1 MQITRQSVS
10 RPIFTIMVVLIVLIL
25 GGVSLSRLPI
35 DLMPELTYPTL
46 TIATDYENASPEE
59 MEELVTRI
67 VEEAVAAVPGVEE
80 ITSVSSE
87 GQSSVRVSFSWG
99 TDLDAASND
108 IRDRLDRISGRLPDD
123 ADRPQLRKFDA
134 AQFPILIMGASS
146 RLDPVEMRLV
156 IDNQIKQRIERIPGV
171 ATVDIWGGLERE
183 IQVNVHPGRI
193 RSLGLSLDQI
203 VQAIREANI
212 NVPAGTIEQ
221 GQFDVT
227 LRTPGEFT
235 SIQELRAIV
244 VAVRNGAPIYLAQ
257 VADVLDGHQR
267 RTRIIRI
274 NGEPGVRL
282 AVRKQAGTNTVQV
295 AQDVLRELDRV
306 NADIPQVQITPIID
320 TSKYI
325 QQAINNVGR
334 SILFGGALA
343 IFVLL
348 FFLRNIRSTLVIATG
363 IPISII
369 ATFTLIYFGGFT
381 LNLMTLGGLA
391 LGVGMMVDNAIVVL
405 ENIYRLRE
413 QGGEGEAMAVQ
424 GTEEVSAAVTA
435 STITT
440 LVIFLPMI
448 FLEGISGIMF
458 QQLAYV
464 VAFAL
469 VCSLLVALTLV
480 PMLSARLLKPVARGG
495 SHRETSLAGRAFTV
509 SERLFQSLE
518 NAYLD
523 LLGAALRHRL
533 ITLILVVGL
542 FGGSLALVP
551 YIGTEFMPSADEGEV
566 RVNLEM
572 EVGTRLEVVDVQMR
586 RVEEIVRELVPE
598 AENMSVSVGSS
609 GWRAGGGARG
619 EIRVSLVPAAQ
630 RNRSSEQI
638 AAALRP
644 ALTGIPGAVIRTR
657 AGQGL
662 FILRMGSGDGDSL
675 AVEVRGWELDR
686 LDALAAE
693 VAARME
699 VLPGITDVRVSRE
712 AGARQELFRIDRNR
726 AADLGLS
733 ATRIARTLETA
744 IAGTRAANYRE
755 GGYEYR
761 ILVKLDQAEQMSIE
775 DILDMTMT
783 NDAGEQVMLRNVV
796 MVESGRGPI
805 QIDRKDQQRITS
817 VSAAISGRDL
827 GSVVADVREQLRE
840 IPVPRDYE
848 IVFAGDYEEQQEAF
862 SELGLALILALAFVY
877 MVMASLYESLLDP
890 LVVMFAV
897 PLAII
902 GVVVILLIT
911 GTTLNVQSFI
921 GCIMLGGIVVNNAIL
936 IVDQSSHLRRGQGF
950 SALDAVL
957 EAGRRRLRPIL
968 MTSLTTALALTPLA
982 LGWGEGADAQAPM
995 ARVVIGGL
1003 VSSSMITLVV
1013 IPVIYTLFYGTRGH
1027 RAEPESRDADLH
1039 LTGGESSYSAP

>member
-1 MQITRQSVS
+1 MYITQQSVS
-10 RPIFTIMVVLIVLIL
+10 RPIFTIMVVLIVVIL

-35 DLMPELTYPTL
+35 DLMPELTFPTL
-46 TIATDYENASPEE
+46 TVMTSYENASPEE
-59 MEELVTRI
+59 MEELVTRL

-99 TDLDAASND
+99 TNLDAASND
-108 IRDRLDRISGRLPDD
+108 IRDRLDRIAGRLPDS
-123 ADRPQLRKFDA
+123 ADRPQLFKFDA
-134 AQFPILIMGASS
+134 AQFPILILGASS

-156 IDNQIKQRIERIPGV
+156 IDNQVKQRIERIPGV
-171 ATVDIWGGLERE
+171 AALDIWGGLERE
-183 IQVNVHPGRI
+183 IQINVDPDRV
-193 RSLGLSLDQI
+193 RSLGFSLEQI
-203 VQAIREANI
+203 VQAVREANI
-212 NVPAGTIEQ
+212 NVPAGTIDQ
-221 GQFDVT
+221 GRFEVT

-235 SIQELRAIV
+235 SLEEIRSTV
-244 VAVRNGAPIYLAQ
+244 VAVRDGAPIYLGQLAE
-257 VADVLDGHQR
+257 VVDGHQR
-267 RTRIIRI
+267 QTRIIRI

-295 AQDVLRELDRV
+295 AQTVLRELERI
-306 NADIPQVQITPIID
+306 NADFSQLQITPIID

-325 QQAINNVGR
+325 QQSIKNVGR

-343 IFVLL
+343 VLVLL

-413 QGGEGEAMAVQ
+413 QGGEGKAVAVQ
-424 GTEEVSAAVTA
+424 GTNEVGAAVMA

-448 FLEGISGIMF
+448 FLEGIAGVMF
-458 QQLAYV
+458 RQLAYV

-469 VCSLLVALTLV
+469 ICSLLVALTVV
-480 PMLSARLLKPVARGG
+480 PMLSARLLRPTTG
-495 SHRETSLAGRAFTV
+495 TV
-509 SERLFQSLE
+509 SPIVGVRGRMYAFSGRMFKELE
-518 NAYLD
+518 DAYLD
-523 LLGAALRHRL
+523 LLRWVLRHRMV
-533 ITLILVVGL
+533 TLGLAVLVFAGA
-542 FGGSLALVP
+542 LALIP
-551 YIGTEFMPSADEGEV
+551 RLGSEFMPSTDEGEV
-566 RVNLEM
+566 RVNIEM
-572 EVGTRLEVVDVQMR
+572 EVGTRLEVVDTQVR
-586 RVEEIVRELVPE
+586 RIEEIVWKQVPE
-598 AENMSVSVGSS
+598 IENMVVNVGTS
-609 GWRAGGGARG
+609 GWRGGGGSRA
-619 EIRVSLVPAAQ
+619 EIRMALVPAAE
-630 RNRSSEQI
+630 RTRSSEQI

-644 ALTGIPGAVIRTR
+644 ALSGIPGTVVRTR

-662 FILRMGSGDGDSL
+662 FIFRMGAGDGDSMV
-675 AVEVRGWELDR
+675 VEVRGWELDR

-693 VAARME
+693 VAALME
-699 VLPGITDVRVSRE
+699 NVPGITDVRLSRE
-712 AGARQELFRIDRNR
+712 AGVRQELFRIDRTR

-733 ATRIARTLETA
+733 ATKIARTLETA
-744 IAGTRAANYRE
+744 IAGSRAANYRE

-761 ILVKLDQAEQMSIE
+761 ILVKLAEAERMGIE
-775 DILDMTMT
+775 DILDLTML
-783 NDAGEQVMLRNVV
+783 NAAGEQVMLRNVV
-796 MVESGRGPI
+796 TVESGRGPI

-817 VSAAISGRDL
+817 ISAAISGRDL
-827 GSVVADVREQLRE
+827 GAVAGDVREALRE

-862 SELGLALILALAFVY
+862 GELTLALILALILVY
-877 MVMASLYESLLDP
+877 MVMACLYESLRDP

-897 PLAII
+897 PLAAI
-902 GVVVILLIT
+902 GVVLMLLLS

-936 IVDQSSHLRRGQGF
+936 IVDQSSNLRKNKGF
-950 SALDAVL
+950 SPMDAVQ

-968 MTSLTTALALTPLA
+968 MTTLTTALALTPLA
-982 LGWGEGADAQAPM
+982 LGWGEGAEAQAPM

-1003 VSSSMITLVV
+1003 ASSSLITLVV
-1013 IPVIYTLFYGTRGH
+1013 IPVMYTLFYGAKRREGDGLPATVEAGARQ
-1027 RAEPESRDADLH
+1027 
-1039 LTGGESSYSAP
+1039 

>member
-1 MQITRQSVS
+1 MQITKQSVS
-10 RPIFTIMVVLIVLIL
+10 RPIFTIMIVLIVMIL

-46 TIATDYENASPEE
+46 TVSTNYENASPEE

-80 ITSVSSE
+80 ITSISSE

-108 IRDRLDRISGRLPDD
+108 IRDRLDRITGRLPDN

-171 ATVDIWGGLERE
+171 AAVDIWGGLERE
-183 IQVNVHPGRI
+183 IQVNVHPDRVRALGF
-193 RSLGLSLDQI
+193 SLEQI

-221 GQFDVT
+221 NQFEVT
-227 LRTPGEFT
+227 LRTPGEFS
-235 SIQELRAIV
+235 SIQEIRSV
-244 VAVRNGAPIYLAQ
+244 VIAVRDGAPIYLAQ

-267 RTRIIRI
+267 QTRIIRI

-295 AQDVLRELDRV
+295 AQAVLRELDRIH
-306 NADIPQVQITPIID
+306 ADVPQIQITPIID

-325 QQAINNVGR
+325 QQSINNVGR
-334 SILFGGALA
+334 SILFGGTLA

-348 FFLRNIRSTLVIATG
+348 FFLRNIRSTLVIAMG

-413 QGGEGEAMAVQ
+413 KGGEGRAIAVQ

-440 LVIFLPMI
+440 LVIFLPMV
-448 FLEGISGIMF
+448 FLEGVAGVMF
-458 QQLAYV
+458 RQLAYV

-469 VCSLLVALTLV
+469 ICSLLVALTVV
-480 PMLSARLLKPVARGG
+480 PMLSARLLKPVAATAAPDGYG
-495 SHRETSLAGRAFTV
+495 FLNRAFVV
-509 SERLFQSLE
+509 SGRMFHALE
-518 NAYLD
+518 KAYLG
-523 LLGAALRHRL
+523 LLKGALRHRL
-533 ITLILVVGL
+533 LVLALVVVL
-542 FGGSLALVP
+542 FGGALSLIPRV
-551 YIGTEFMPSADEGEV
+551 GTEFMPSADEGEV
-566 RVNLEM
+566 RVNVEM
-572 EVGTRLEVVDVQMR
+572 EVGTRLDVVDAQMR
-586 RVEEIVRELVPE
+586 RIERMVQEMVPE
-598 AENMSVSVGSS
+598 AENMVVNVGAS

-619 EIRVSLVPAAQ
+619 EIRVALVPAAQ
-630 RNRSSEQI
+630 RTRSSEQI
-638 AAALRP
+638 AADLRP
-644 ALTGIPGAVIRTR
+644 ALTGIPGTVVRTR

-662 FILRMGSGDGDSL
+662 FIFRMGAGDGDTL
-675 AVEVRGWELDR
+675 AVEVRGWDLQR

-693 VAARME
+693 VSARME
-699 VLPGITDVRVSRE
+699 RVDGITDVRVSRE
-712 AGARQELFRIDRNR
+712 AGARQELVRIDRNR

-761 ILVKLDQAEQMSIE
+761 ILVKLAEAERMSIE
-775 DILDMTMT
+775 DILDMTLT
-783 NDAGEQVMLRNVV
+783 NDAGEQVLLRNVV
-796 MVESGRGPI
+796 VVESGRGPT
-805 QIDRKDQQRITS
+805 QIDRKDQQRIAS
-817 VSAAISGRDL
+817 ISAAISGRDL
-827 GSVVADVREQLRE
+827 GSVVADLREHLRE

-848 IVFAGDYEEQQEAF
+848 IVFAGDYEEQREAF
-862 SELGLALILALAFVY
+862 SELALALILALLLVY
-877 MVMASLYESLLDP
+877 MVMACLYESLLDP

-897 PLAII
+897 PLAAI
-902 GVVVILLIT
+902 GVVLILLAT
-911 GTTLNVQSFI
+911 GTTFNVQSFI

-936 IVDQSSHLRRGQGF
+936 IVDQSSHLRRNQGM
-950 SALDAVL
+950 AAMDAVL

-968 MTSLTTALALTPLA
+968 MTSLTTAFALTPLA

-1003 VSSSMITLVV
+1003 ISSSLITLVV
-1013 IPVIYTLFYGTRGH
+1013 IPVIYTLFYRVRGATRQT
-1027 RAEPESRDADLH
+1027 EQ
-1039 LTGGESSYSAP
+1039 SAAPA